1 MVYGF
6 SDWKCDSMRWNS
18 SEASYWLP
26 TLNLPPAG
34 ASRTLL
40 VSLPLC
46 LFSLHLHPLNH
57 NSHKPLSHSVRRLC
71 IFLFRFHAGRRC
83 LSSVGSPMHM
93 RCKRLA
99 WQIPA
104 RFEASTVHVGLSV
117 ENKNMITA
125 KQLFSDIVSN
135 VCLVDCFRFR
145 CRFKGGY
152 FSLLKLLFLV
162 GKYEIKQQ
170 DLFRMFEKLSQS
182 YLHLKI
188 NDSELN
194 K

>member
-6 SDWKCDSMRWNS
+6 NVWKCDSMRWNS

-26 TLNLPPAG
+26 TLNPPAG
-34 ASRTLL
+34 ASRALL
-40 VSLPLC
+40 VSLPPC
-46 LFSLHLHPLNH
+46 PFSSHLHPLNR

-83 LSSVGSPMHM
+83 LSSVGSSMHM

-125 KQLFSDIVSN
+125 NQLFSDILSSVYLSA
-135 VCLVDCFRFR
+135 CFRFHWL
-145 CRFKGGY
+145 FKA
-152 FSLLKLLFLV
+152 V
-162 GKYEIKQQ
+162 TTIC
-170 DLFRMFEKLSQS
+170 
-182 YLHLKI
+182 
-188 NDSELN
+188 
-194 K
+194 